1 MLNNK
6 FPLGALI
13 AVCGLF
19 ASHVASAGTTSYTG
33 GNCSPGPACAG
44 TNFGGLTLPVNITFT
59 DNLGTNGTGSTVTTT
74 DDWMF
79 SIPTSNLGSSLTG
92 SQLDLRN
99 FTFSGSV
106 DSFTLYAVVGGIP
119 TTIIA
124 SGTIL
129 NPFNTIILDPS
140 LLAGNY
146 DLQVVAHL
154 NANSTGSYTGMLVAA
169 APVPLPASA
178 WLLVSGLVG
187 FAVLARRRHREAAS
201 A

>member
-1 MLNNK
+1 
-6 FPLGALI
+6 
-13 AVCGLF
+13 
-19 ASHVASAGTTSYTG
+19 
-33 GNCSPGPACAG
+33 
-44 TNFGGLTLPVNITFT
+44 
-59 DNLGTNGTGSTVTTT
+59 
-74 DDWMF
+74 
-79 SIPTSNLGSSLTG
+79 
-92 SQLDLRN
+92 
-99 FTFSGSV
+99 V

-146 DLQVVAHL
+146 DLQMVAHL
-154 NANSTGSYTGMLVAA
+154 NANSTGSYTGLLVAA

-178 WLLVSGLVG
+178 WLLVSVLVG

-201 A
+201 V